1 MKYTKTVAVSAILSA
16 SLMALSACGTTKTLK
31 GFDIDLAKK
40 VGDELGVKV
49 AFQEIVWEQKEI
61 ELSSKNIDL
70 IWNGFTITEERQQ
83 ALSFSIPYMV
93 NKQVVVGKNS
103 QTALSGSTAYK
114 VAVEAGSA
122 GSDAFDGDLL
132 FKASQK
138 IEVTSQIDAL
148 TEVLSGTSDLAIIDG
163 VMAGYY
169 LADSTSY
176 GKSLKQLSDYE
187 NSSEYY
193 GIGARKGEDALVAKI
208 NGALQS
214 LYQTET
220 TMAIASAYGL
230 SAALVAPEAFTS
242 YDSLSDHSSW
252 DYIVSKGTLT
262 IGYTVFA
269 PIAYMA

>member
-103 QTALSGSTAYK
+103 QTA
-114 VAVEAGSA
+114 
-122 GSDAFDGDLL
+122 
-132 FKASQK
+132 
-138 IEVTSQIDAL
+138 
-148 TEVLSGTSDLAIIDG
+148 
-163 VMAGYY
+163 
-169 LADSTSY
+169 
-176 GKSLKQLSDYE
+176 
-187 NSSEYY
+187 
-193 GIGARKGEDALVAKI
+193 
-208 NGALQS
+208 
-214 LYQTET
+214 
-220 TMAIASAYGL
+220 
-230 SAALVAPEAFTS
+230 
-242 YDSLSDHSSW
+242 
-252 DYIVSKGTLT
+252 
-262 IGYTVFA
+262 
-269 PIAYMA
+269 

>member
-1 MKYTKTVAVSAILSA
+1 MKLTKTLLAVAILS
-16 SLMALSACGTTKTLK
+16 SSVLALSACGKSKTLV
-31 GFDIDLAKK
+31 GFDTDLAKK
-40 VGDELGVKV
+40 VGEELGISVS
-49 AFQEIVWEQKEI
+49 FQEIVWEQKEI

-70 IWNGFTITEERQQ
+70 IWNGFTITEERKQ
-83 ALSFSIPYMV
+83 ALSFSMPYMV
-93 NKQVVVGKNS
+93 NKQVVVSKNS
-103 QTALSGSTAYK
+103 QSELIGSTAYK

-132 FKASQK
+132 FKNSTK

-176 GKSLKQLSDYE
+176 GKSLKTLSNYE

-193 GIGARKGEDALVAKI
+193 GIGASKGDEAFIAKI
-208 NGALQS
+208 NEGLSKA
-214 LYQTET
+214 YQDAST
-220 TMAIASAYGL
+220 TKIAEKYGL
-230 SAALVAPEAFTS
+230 SSALVAPTSYAS
-242 YDSLSDHSSW
+242 YDSISDKSSW
-252 DYIVSKGTLT
+252 DYIVAKKSMT

>member
-1 MKYTKTVAVSAILSA
+1 
-16 SLMALSACGTTKTLK
+16 
-31 GFDIDLAKK
+31 
-40 VGDELGVKV
+40 V

>member
-70 IWNGFTITEERQQ
+70 IWNGFTITEERKQNL
-83 ALSFSIPYMV
+83 AFSIPYMV
-93 NKQVVVGKNS
+93 NKQVVVAKKS
-103 QTALSGSTAYK
+103 VETLDSTASYK

-122 GSDAFDGDLL
+122 GSDAFDQDTR
-132 FKASQK
+132 FAKSTK
-138 IEVTSQIDAL
+138 VEVTGQIMAL

-169 LADSTSY
+169 LSDTTSY
-176 GKSLKQLSDYE
+176 GAKLKTLSGYD

-193 GIGARKGEDALVAKI
+193 GVGARKGEDALVAKI
-208 NGALQS
+208 NEALQS
-214 LYQTET
+214 VYENKKTRQ
-220 TMAIASAYGL
+220 IATQYGL
-230 SAALVAPEAFTS
+230 GEALVAPSTFTS
-242 YDSLSDHSSW
+242 YDNVTDKTSW
-252 DYIVSKGTLT
+252 EYIVKKGSLT

-269 PIAYMA
+269 PIAYLA